1 MALRKL
7 LRDKQLPSK
16 ALFFFPDENMTG
28 IAPTKIITQKEKAV
42 VGQMVTVKWQGEN
55 VEAKIIALSGKY
67 LSLLQLRFIL
77 RSVQK
82 SSDQYS
88 TKQFQLTSSTFI
100 YNRSRCIAHTCT
112 FVAIHVL

>member
-7 LRDKQLPSK
+7 LRDRQLPSK

-67 LSLLQLRFIL
+67 LSLLQLQFIL

-82 SSDQYS
+82 SNHQS

-112 FVAIHVL
+112 FVVIHVL

>member
-7 LRDKQLPSK
+7 PRDRQLPSK

-67 LSLLQLRFIL
+67 LSLLQLQFTAIL
-77 RSVQK
+77 RKVVGK
-82 SSDQYS
+82 SARDNPERY
-88 TKQFQLTSSTFI
+88 
-100 YNRSRCIAHTCT
+100 CG
-112 FVAIHVL
+112 